1 MTKKW
6 KPQSQAKADAKPVPA
21 LIVFGFDQANKLRAA
36 SFSADQ
42 VELATKAAELMKLR
56 VLKVEGPELTELAAR
71 LEPGRIYASG
81 HGFVPPVRMNVHQ
94 RLCELADP
102 KPAPSL
108 PRSWDEI
115 DVGHLV
121 LATEAPDEGYW
132 QTIVVAKDHDMLT
145 LRGMSRRML
154 KKEGRRCSP

>member
-1 MTKKW
+1 MTKKS
-6 KPQSQAKADAKPVPA
+6 KPQPQAKTAQADAKRVPA

-42 VELATKAAELMKLR
+42 VEAATKAAELMKLR
-56 VLKVEGPELTELAAR
+56 VLKVEGPELIELAAR

-102 KPAPSL
+102 KPAPRIRIFCL
-108 PRSWDEI
+108 
-115 DVGHLV
+115 
-121 LATEAPDEGYW
+121 
-132 QTIVVAKDHDMLT
+132 
-145 LRGMSRRML
+145 
-154 KKEGRRCSP
+154 